1 MLVEARALPDGTVGG
16 GEEEMPK
23 PCATCGEVP
32 EQVCLL
38 EYVLVEPAEDGS
50 VQPYVALPEA
60 DP

>member
-32 EQVCLL
+32 EQVCLI
-38 EYVLVEPAEDGS
+38 EHVVVEWAQDGS
-50 VQPYVALPEA
+50 IQPCVA
-60 DP
+60 DPDVDP